1 MMKELKLEGRY
12 NENGF
17 STKRKRNR
25 KNGAYLVLYLMGI
38 LKLELHASF
47 TKNQKDL
54 EEGLLLLNVCSNS
67 CFCY

>member
-25 KNGAYLVLYLMGI
+25 KNGAYLVGDSKTGI
-38 LKLELHASF
+38 A
-47 TKNQKDL
+47 
-54 EEGLLLLNVCSNS
+54 
-67 CFCY
+67 CFIY